1 MVDRRSNS
9 AVRDYCHTG
18 SNNRRRKTF
27 HSGSEKTGQVKNY
40 YFIEDYINPDKS
52 PSELSL
58 VWVLCVLLLVALPY
72 FSHKI
77 EKYLDK
83 QKKD

>member
-1 MVDRRSNS
+1 MVNRRGNS
-9 AVRDYCHTG
+9 TMCHDCNTG
-18 SNNRRRKTF
+18 YNNRRRETF
-27 HSGSEKTGQVKNY
+27 HSDSKKTGQVKNY

-58 VWVLCVLLLVALPY
+58 VWVLCVLLIVALPY

-83 QKKD
+83 EKKD

>member
-1 MVDRRSNS
+1 M
-9 AVRDYCHTG
+9 
-18 SNNRRRKTF
+18 
-27 HSGSEKTGQVKNY
+27 KNY

-52 PSELSL
+52 PMEMSL
-58 VWVLCVLLLVALPY
+58 VWILCVLLIVGLPY

-83 QKKD
+83 EKKD